1 MTNFTI
7 GADNSGLSP
16 TLLQAISA
24 TSLEVELDLPTLAAN
39 DLADL
44 KAILKGEKRTNAPIS
59 TKRALN
65 ALVRSERSAETR
77 AITARILSDAR
88 QPNRV
93 RSLAALNLSL
103 MPAPETER
111 ALIQNLRGV
120 DTRLQ
125 ASVAKALGRI
135 GTVEAFEQLQRL
147 DTDSELVRRQV
158 AFAKQTI
165 AYRSVSPAPDLQA
178 ERTRSTMAQRS
189 ALAALDKPSAP
200 ARSTTGWATF
210 PAKPVTGRP
219 VQEKVGNLW
228 GSTYGLTLN
237 QTLGLEVDCGTAKH
251 FLFLDERL
259 QRGRF
264 LAGLRSRPSIIG
276 LLAPEPEPEHH
287 ETIRYVLLANP
298 ADQGIALSV
307 TRTNGELVYG
317 GNGTLTQGGLRF
329 TLRDVGLTR
338 TPTEI
343 TGQVSDDDIQLTL
356 RIGPESSR
364 PKRHGEAI

>member
-7 GADNSGLSP
+7 GPDNSGLSP

-24 TSLEVELDLPTLAAN
+24 TSLEVELDLPRLAAQ

-44 KAILKGEKRTNAPIS
+44 KAILKGEKRTNVPIS

-65 ALVRSERSAETR
+65 ALVRSERSPETR
-77 AITARILSDAR
+77 AITASILSDSR

-111 ALIQNLRGV
+111 ALIQNLQEAN
-120 DTRLQ
+120 TQLQ
-125 ASVAKALGRI
+125 ASVVRSLGRI
-135 GTVEAFEQLQRL
+135 GTVQAFEQLQRL
-147 DTDSELVRRQV
+147 DTASELVRRQV

-165 AYRSVSPAPDLQA
+165 AYRSDSSAPDLQA
-178 ERTRSTMAQRS
+178 ERTRLPLAQRDQ
-189 ALAALDKPSAP
+189 LSAP

-210 PAKPVTGRP
+210 SAKPVTGHP
-219 VQEKVGNLW
+219 VQEKVRNIW

-237 QTLGLEVDCGTAKH
+237 QTLGLEVDCGTAQH
-251 FLFLDERL
+251 FLFLHERL
-259 QRGRF
+259 QQGRF

-276 LLAPEPEPEHH
+276 LLAPEPEPEQHV
-287 ETIRYVLLANP
+287 TIRYVLLANP
-298 ADQGIALSV
+298 SDQGLALAV
-307 TRTNGELVYG
+307 TRTNGDLVYG
-317 GNGTLTQGGLRF
+317 GDGTLTRAGLRF
-329 TLRDVGLTR
+329 TLRDVGPTL

-343 TGQVSDDDIQLTL
+343 VGQVSDDEIQLTL
-356 RIGPESSR
+356 RIGPENSR
-364 PKRHGEAI
+364 PKRHGVAI